1 MAELVGYKLIRD
13 NDDAEVQSWGGVW
26 GQCPGIP
33 NPLIIPD
40 GPHIHGGRVPLDTD
54 LGGYRLVA
62 WMMDK
67 PVKTLFD
74 GADFL
79 DRLTNEEYEVIT
91 ASTDVQMRRWLDIFR
106 LRGEIDV
113 TGVTAQA
120 AKAGLVALNLLT
132 QERADELFAVA

>member
-1 MAELVGYKLIRD
+1 
-13 NDDAEVQSWGGVW
+13 VW

-79 DRLTNEEYEVIT
+79 DRLTNEEYEAIT